1 MTTSVILKDT
11 HPGKPFHIVI
21 QVGWK
26 TLNLANTHKTE
37 INERLPGAIET
48 LALDLDVFSV
58 AIPGAIQKRSQSV
71 AATAQQRDL
80 IREGHTRV
88 DAIRTMIQ
96 KARAP
101 KGIQRAY
108 GVGRNVAPNR
118 HASVT
123 AALQQIVKRA
133 TDAPEEAAS
142 IGLGPVV
149 LAEITSFLGLLNA
162 TDKTQEET
170 RAAAPLSTKERNLVA
185 NRILQTVALIAGAG
199 MLAFAG
205 DPTTHASFEALVRRP
220 KRRPSASKKS
230 APAEPTKT
238 TEAAPAAPTKTTEAA
253 PAEPTKTTDA
263 APAEPQKPTTIVL
276 TEAPAST
283 P

>member
-1 MTTSVILKDT
+1 MSTSFILKDT
-11 HPGKPFHIVI
+11 NPRKPFHIIVQI
-21 QVGWK
+21 GLK
-26 TLNLANTHKTE
+26 TLNLATAHKAPIE
-37 INERLPGAIET
+37 ERLPGVIDTIAI
-48 LALDLDVFSV
+48 DLDKLGV
-58 AIPGAIQKRSQSV
+58 AVPGALQKRSESI
-71 AATAQQRDL
+71 AMTAEQRDL
-80 IREGHTRV
+80 IQQGHTRV
-88 DAIRTMIQ
+88 QAIRTMIQ
-96 KARAP
+96 MARAP

-108 GVGRNVAPNR
+108 GVGQKVVPTL
-118 HASVT
+118 HTSVT

-133 TDAPEEAAS
+133 TDAPEEAAA
-142 IGLGPVV
+142 IGLGPVAMAD
-149 LAEITSFLGLLNA
+149 LTSFLATLNA
-162 TDKTQEET
+162 MDKSQEET

-185 NRILQTVALIAGAG
+185 NRILQTVAIIAGAG

-230 APAEPTKT
+230 APA
-238 TEAAPAAPTKTTEAA
+238 APTKTTEAA
-253 PAEPTKTTDA
+253 PAEPTKTTDAATTEPTKTTDA